1 MLLINQTNIKN
12 AKQESAF
19 SISSIISTLKSSKII
34 AYLLLI
40 IIPIYMA
47 GTFVSYAI
55 PLYGNE
61 ILLSQS
67 LISGIMMLNCM
78 LSAYTSNTGTRIAI
92 NSIGAS
98 KSTLLYITCIVASI
112 MAFGIFNTLPIAIIV
127 IIILGIADG
136 FGLNIIFENI
146 YTLQPNIDTTTITFM
161 FFLASQIARAIAP
174 MLISSNIKNGVANA
188 STILA
193 YILAGGTLL
202 YILFLTITKKSK
214 KLSLCK

>member
-1 MLLINQTNIKN
+1 MKN
-12 AKQESAF
+12 TKQESAF
-19 SISSIISTLKSSKII
+19 SVSSITHTLKSSKII
-34 AYLLLI
+34 AYLALI

-67 LISGIMMLNCM
+67 LISGLMMLNCM

-92 NSIGAS
+92 RSIGAS
-98 KSTLLYITCIVASI
+98 KSTLLYIICIVTSI
-112 MAFGIFNTLPIAIIV
+112 AAFGIFNTLLVAIIV
-127 IIILGIADG
+127 NVTLGIADG
-136 FGLNIIFENI
+136 FGLNIIFENVYNI
-146 YTLQPNIDTTTITFM
+146 QPNIDKTTITFM
-161 FFLASQIARAIAP
+161 FLLASQIASAIAP

-188 STILA
+188 SSILA

-202 YILFLTITKKSK
+202 YILFLIITKKSK
-214 KLSLCK
+214 KLSY